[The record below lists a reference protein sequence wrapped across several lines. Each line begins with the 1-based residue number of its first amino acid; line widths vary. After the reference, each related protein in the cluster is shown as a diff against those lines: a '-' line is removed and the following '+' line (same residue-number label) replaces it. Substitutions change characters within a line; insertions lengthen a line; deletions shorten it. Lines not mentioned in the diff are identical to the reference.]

1 MARAKTIEEMA
12 ENIRKCRGFDTE
24 VLQYEEDGRDY
35 LNVRIYHELGKEDE
49 ADTMARLIKVA
60 FVEKGYLDAEV
71 VRLQEGDGYVTVM
84 GTMRLHP
91 PAAVAV

>member
-1 MARAKTIEEMA
+1 MAKAKTIEEMA

-24 VLQYEEDGRDY
+24 VLQYEEDGLDN
-35 LNVRIYHELGKEDE
+35 LNVRIYHELGKEEE
-49 ADTMARLIKVA
+49 ADTMARIIKVA

-84 GTMRLHP
+84 GTRAAASL
-91 PAAVAV
+91 PAAV